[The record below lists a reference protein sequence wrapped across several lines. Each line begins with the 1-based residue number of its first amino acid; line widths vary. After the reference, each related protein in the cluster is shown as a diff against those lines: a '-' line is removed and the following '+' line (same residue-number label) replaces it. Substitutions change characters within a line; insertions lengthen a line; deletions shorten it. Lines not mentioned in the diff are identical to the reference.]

1 VHRLIGVLGV
11 TNNIEVKPPAKAYE
25 VSEKIEKALSRVA
38 PFDAQKISIKTDGGK
53 VTLDGNVRNW
63 YERDLV
69 ETAAWSAPG
78 VTQVQDN
85 IARTW

>member
-1 VHRLIGVLGV
+1 MGVLGV
-11 TNNIEVKPPAKAYE
+11 TNNVEVKPAAKAYE
-25 VSEKIEKALSRVA
+25 VSEKIKKALSRVA
-38 PFDAQKISIKTDGGK
+38 PFDAANISINTDGGK

-85 IARTW
+85 ITLTW